1 MIYNKYE
8 IIAKKRG
15 YTITPDGTVYSPK
28 GNIVGTYGKS
38 KYKYFSFRIDG
49 KIIKVY
55 FHRFQAYI
63 KFGDA
68 LYEDNILVRHL
79 DGNCL
84 ANSYPN
90 IEVGTNSDNTM
101 DIPKEVRVNKASN
114 ANKKY
119 SDELVHLIKCDKKA
133 GMSYKDLML
142 KYNISSKGTLSYI
155 INNR

>member
-8 IIAKKRG
+8 IIAKKKG

-84 ANSYPN
+84 NNSYSN
-90 IEVGTNSDNTM
+90 IELGTNSDNMM

-119 SDELVHLIKCDKKA
+119 SDELVHLIKYDKKA
-133 GMSYKDLML
+133 GMSYKD
-142 KYNISSKGTLSYI
+142 
-155 INNR
+155 